1 MLNKKTIK
9 NTVLAAIVTAVLCA
23 GTVSA
28 RQLQTKPKLFP
39 GCTGTCSATKPCN
52 GPCIC
57 QIFSG
62 TSGACVRDPG
72 PVKPPDKTD
81 RTLGRR

>member
-1 MLNKKTIK
+1 MRKTIH
-9 NTVLAAIVTAVLCA
+9 NLSFAAIIMAVFCA

-28 RQLQTKPKLFP
+28 RQLQKKPNLLP
-39 GCTGTCSATKPCN
+39 TCTGTCSATKPCN

-57 QIFSG
+57 QIFTG

-72 PVKPPDKTD
+72 PVRPPKK
-81 RTLGRR
+81 

>member
-1 MLNKKTIK
+1 MRKTIQ
-9 NTVLAAIVTAVLCA
+9 NLSFAAIIMAVFCA

-28 RQLQTKPKLFP
+28 RQLRTPASLFP
-39 GCTGTCSATKPCN
+39 VCKGTCSTTVHCS

-57 QIFSG
+57 QIFTG

-72 PVKPPDKTD
+72 PVRPPKK
-81 RTLGRR
+81 